1 MRFEKLNIIGYRR
14 IGYIFSGVLV
24 TLSIAALAVWGL
36 RLGID
41 FTGGSLIE
49 LNYPDGRPS
58 VEDVRGAIP
67 EEFGSPQV
75 TPVGESGYVIRLM
88 TLTEEQHQSV
98 LSALAE
104 GQDSLEEQRF
114 TSIGPTIGVELR
126 TKAIYALIAVL
137 AAILIYVAWAFRKVS
152 HPVPSW
158 QYGAAGIVA
167 LFHDVIIT
175 LGIFAAL
182 GYFLDVEIG
191 TLFITAL
198 LTVLGFSVHDTIV
211 VFDRVRDNL
220 HRLEDKRFPKVVN
233 TSLNETMSRSINTS
247 FTTLLVLL
255 FSLFF
260 GGASI
265 TFFVL
270 ALVIGIIFGTY
281 SSIFVASPLLVSLFV
296 WQEKKALGE

>member
-1 MRFEKLNIIGYRR
+1 MKRINLNIVGYRR
-14 IGYIFSGVLV
+14 IGYIFSSLTVIASILA
-24 TLSIAALAVWGL
+24 LSVWGL

-49 LNYPDGRPS
+49 IKYSNDRPS
-58 VEDVRGAIP
+58 LEEVQQSVPESFGA
-67 EEFGSPQV
+67 SQV
-75 TPVGESGYVIRLM
+75 TPVGENGYVIRLM
-88 TLTEEQHQSV
+88 SLTEEQHQ
-98 LSALAE
+98 ALLGTLPGAE
-104 GQDSLEEQRF
+104 SESFFEERF

-126 TKAIYALIAVL
+126 NKAIYALVAVL
-137 AAILIYVAWAFRKVS
+137 VAILIYVAWAFRKVS

-158 QYGAAGIVA
+158 QYGATAIVA

-175 LGIFAAL
+175 LGIFSAL
-182 GYFLDVEIG
+182 GYFLNVEIG

-220 HRLEDKRFPKVVN
+220 HRMDDRFPAVVN

-260 GGASI
+260 GGSSI

-270 ALVIGIIFGTY
+270 ALVIGIVFGTY
-281 SSIFVASPLLVSLFV
+281 SSIFIASPLLVSLFV
-296 WQEKKALGE
+296 WQEKRVLGK

>member
-1 MRFEKLNIIGYRR
+1 MKAMKLNIVGYRR
-14 IGYIFSGVLV
+14 IGYIFSTILV
-24 TLSIAALAVWGL
+24 TLSVAALAVWGL
-36 RLGID
+36 KLGID

-49 LNYPDGRPS
+49 LNYPDGRPAI
-58 VEDVRGAIP
+58 EDIRNKIP
-67 EEFGSPQV
+67 QDLGSTLI
-75 TPVGESGYVIRLM
+75 TPVGDNGYIVRM
-88 TLTEEQHQSV
+88 TTLTEDQHQSILKE
-98 LSALAE
+98 LSN
-104 GQDSLEEQRF
+104 DSSVEEVRF

-126 TKAIYALIAVL
+126 TKAVYALFTVL
-137 AAILIYVAWAFRKVS
+137 AAILVFVAWAFRKVS

-182 GYFLDVEIG
+182 GYFLNVEID

-220 HRLEDKRFPKVVN
+220 HNSDARFPIVVN
-233 TSLNETMSRSINTS
+233 ESLNQTMSRSINTS

-260 GGASI
+260 GGSTI
-265 TFFVL
+265 TYFVL
-270 ALVIGIIFGTY
+270 ALVIGIIVGTY
-281 SSIFVASPLLVSLFV
+281 SSIFIASPLLVSIFV
-296 WQEKKALGE
+296 WKESKTIK